1 MRPFHPAAI
10 LAILTLCAACA
21 TEEPIRFSDGGCV
34 AGGCQSVGASM
45 SAGSCTPNPSCA
57 VSFKTDIFQNILDGP
72 AGCTGAMCHASSM
85 PNGNLALDTGMPDA
99 AYTQIIN
106 YVLKG
111 GTYVVPCSPQA
122 SKMLCNLAVAGTNPY
137 PPCGIS
143 MPVGKQLTQAQF
155 DQISEWIACGA
166 PAN

>member
-1 MRPFHPAAI
+1 M
-10 LAILTLCAACA
+10 LALLTIVAACA
-21 TEEPIRFSDGGCV
+21 TEDSIRFSDGGCV

-45 SAGSCTPNPSCA
+45 TGGSCTPDPMCP
-57 VSFKTDIFQNILDGP
+57 VSFKTDIFQNIMDSTAG
-72 AGCTGAMCHASSM
+72 GCTGSLCHASAM
-85 PNGNLALDTGMPDA
+85 PNGNLQLDPGMPDA
-99 AYTQIIN
+99 AYTQILN

-122 SKMLCNLAVAGTNPY
+122 SKMLCNLAVMGTNPN